1 MFRMDL
7 LPPSSGFNQP
17 KKGDISVSERYRYY
31 SLDIVCKFE
40 FEHMFSRS
48 EFRLLQWLVSVSSM
62 WPHILMIVDIQ
73 ESAHLHIA
81 EINTDFVDIW

>member
-17 KKGDISVSERYRYY
+17 KKGDMSVSERYRYY

-48 EFRLLQWLVSVSSM
+48 EFRLLQ
-62 WPHILMIVDIQ
+62 
-73 ESAHLHIA
+73 
-81 EINTDFVDIW
+81 